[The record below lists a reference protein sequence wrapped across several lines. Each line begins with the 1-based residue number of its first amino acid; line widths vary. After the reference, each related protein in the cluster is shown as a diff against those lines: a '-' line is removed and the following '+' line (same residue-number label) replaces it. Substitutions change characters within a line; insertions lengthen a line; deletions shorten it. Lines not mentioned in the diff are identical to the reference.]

1 MLPISAI
8 APIFAKLD
16 GNEDETASV
25 EKALRNFV
33 QRFPLPPSAR
43 DGRVFLYDRPA
54 IVAMR
59 LGYTAHMFGLDRGL
73 LHRYVTFL
81 CGAAEKAVRYCKAG
95 EDFAF
100 HVAARPIGEDIWAT
114 WDEPKD
120 DAELSRAE
128 RAIWF
133 ERRNAIELGRFTQGA
148 GLVAQISKA
157 LPPSEAEG

>member
-1 MLPISAI
+1 MLTISEI

-43 DGRVFLYDRPA
+43 DGRVFKYDRRA

-59 LGYTAHMFGLDRGL
+59 LGYVAHQFGLDRLL
-73 LHRYVTFL
+73 LHPYVGFL
-81 CGAAEKAVRYCKAG
+81 CGAAEKAVRYCEAG
-95 EDFAF
+95 ESFAF
-100 HVAARPIGEDIWAT
+100 HVAARPIGQDIWAS
-114 WDEPKD
+114 WEEPAEG
-120 DAELSRAE
+120 AELSRAE

-148 GLVAQISKA
+148 GLVAQIIAA
-157 LPPSEAEG
+157 LPTKG